1 MLNSLQYEYVN
12 EESID
17 NEFICTICQKPLD
30 DPRCTPCDHIFCGN
44 CITEWI
50 QRKIHTCPTC
60 RQPLRHQELTQANRI
75 VRSIVGKFR
84 VKCMACVKIDLERS
98 DFERHMS
105 TACPIVC
112 LETDITCPWT
122 GMREAFNNH
131 VTNCSYQNLRKIFAS
146 LLAERQQ
153 LKEKASKEKVDIEKF
168 KDEIQQ
174 LKNELKQNQIR
185 NQNSNRNLEELEKRQ
200 KCQID
205 EHRNKLLKFEEQT
218 RKLESQFDRYKKEGE
233 TLKEQQRAAVGSSQK
248 YAMQLNNQLTQQC
261 IENNKYQRE
270 VEHLKKQMRAQSTQN
285 AYEIWQLKNN
295 AIHYNA
301 DSIEYQ
307 DIILQLKQ
315 QVEQQ
320 RIRLDEL
327 RGENHANYE
336 HNAQLV
342 NQTDF
347 TREQVSSERYRLS
360 HSDDSFK
367 SNRRNLGCNK
377 RKRGQ

>member
-12 EESID
+12 EELID
-17 NEFICTICQKPLD
+17 NEFICIICNKPLD
-30 DPRCTPCDHIFCGN
+30 DPRCTPCDHIFCGK

-50 QRKIHTCPTC
+50 QRKNHSCPTC

-75 VRSIVGKFR
+75 VRNIVGKFR

-98 DFERHMS
+98 DFERHLS
-105 TACPIVC
+105 TVCPIVC
-112 LETDITCPWT
+112 LETDIMCPWT
-122 GMREAFNNH
+122 GMREEFNNH
-131 VTNCSYQNLRKIFAS
+131 ITNCSYQNLRKVFNS

-153 LKEKASKEKVDIEKF
+153 LKEKASREKVDIEKF
-168 KDEIQQ
+168 KGEVQQ

-185 NQNSNRNLEELEKRQ
+185 NQNSNRNFEELEKRQ

-205 EHRNKLLKFEEQT
+205 EHRNKLLQLEEQT
-218 RKLESQFDRYKKEGE
+218 RKLKSQIDRYKEEGE
-233 TLKEQQRAAVGSSQK
+233 TLKEQQRVALESSQK
-248 YAMQLNNQLTQQC
+248 YTMQIKNQLRQQC

-270 VEHLKKQMRAQSTQN
+270 VEHLNKQMRLQFIQN

-295 AIHYNA
+295 VIHCNA

-307 DIILQLKQ
+307 DIIQQLKQ
-315 QVEQQ
+315 QIEQQ
-320 RIRLDEL
+320 RSRLDDLHSES
-327 RGENHANYE
+327 HANHE

-347 TREQVSSERYRLS
+347 TREQISSEWHRSS
-360 HSDDSFK
+360 HSDDTFK